1 MSPPTSVLRFAPQPS
16 VQPARLHPRDSQ
28 ASQRPWLDA
37 LNNLDELELELDS
50 DRGLLIQRM
59 APITRPSLTRGLLS
73 DLLRVIRA
81 LPAGY
86 AEDAERGLAPLKYLV
101 LASRLPGMFLL
112 GGDLAMFMEVIGRG
126 ERETMR
132 RYAHDCIDVVHAHL
146 HAVDLPLHTIALVQG
161 DALGGG
167 WEGALA
173 QDVIIAERSAK
184 FAFPES
190 LFNLFPGMGAYTLLA
205 RRLTAAQAEE
215 MMLSGRIYTA
225 DELQQMGLVEIVAED
240 GKGEAALY
248 DYIRWHERSRIARQS
263 IFAARRIAKPVTREE
278 LIRIVDLWVEAA
290 MSLQSSD
297 LRKMQRLATAQNR
310 RTAAQG

>member
-1 MSPPTSVLRFAPQPS
+1 MSPPSGVLQL
-16 VQPARLHPRDSQ
+16 VSQ
-28 ASQRPWLDA
+28 SSAQSSQSWKRPGDDRPWLEA
-37 LNNLDELELELDS
+37 LRNLSELELEFDPAH
-50 DRGLLIQRM
+50 GLLIQRM
-59 APITRPSLTRGLLS
+59 TPVTRPSLTRGLLS

-86 AEDAERGLAPLKYLV
+86 AEDVERGVSPLKYLV
-101 LASRLPGMFLL
+101 LGSNLPGMFLL

-190 LFNLFPGMGAYTLLA
+190 LFNLFPGMGAYTMLA
-205 RRLTAAQAEE
+205 RRLTGAQAEE
-215 MMLSGRIYTA
+215 MILSGRIYTA
-225 DELQQMGLVEIVAED
+225 EELQQMGLVEVVAED
-240 GKGEAALY
+240 GQGEAALY
-248 DYIRWHERSRIARQS
+248 DYIRWHERSRTARQS
-263 IFAARRIAKPVTREE
+263 IFAARRIAKPVTRDE

-290 MSLQSSD
+290 MSLQPND
-297 LRKMQRLATAQNR
+297 LRKMQRLAMAQNR
-310 RTAAQG
+310 RTGAR